1 MKKQEVLVAIYGINN
16 LGKTTQRELL
26 AKRLESA
33 GIASVDWKYARYDI
47 APSGP
52 MLNDYLRRGNP
63 YRLTPREF
71 QMLQALNRTQ
81 VEPLL
86 IEHLSRGDVVIV
98 EDYVGTSI
106 AWGVGAG
113 VEESFLRD
121 TNSHLRKEALAILLD
136 GERFSDGIEKGHAH
150 ESRDTL
156 TSRVRKIHLELAAKH
171 GWKIVNA
178 NRAREEVHKDI
189 WDLVAWFL
197 S

>member
-1 MKKQEVLVAIYGINN
+1 VKKQGVLVAICGINN
-16 LGKTTQRELL
+16 LGKTTQREFLT
-26 AKRLESA
+26 KRLESA
-33 GIASVDWKYARYDI
+33 GVASADWKYARYDI

-63 YRLTPREF
+63 YNLTPREF

-106 AWGVGAG
+106 ALGVGAG
-113 VEESFLRD
+113 VEESFLRNI
-121 TNSHLRKEALAILLD
+121 NSHLRKETLAILLD
-136 GERFSDGIEKGHAH
+136 GERFSEGIEKGHAH
-150 ESRDTL
+150 ESHDTL
-156 TSRVRKIHLELAAKH
+156 TNRVRNIHLELAAKH
-171 GWKIVNA
+171 GWKIVDA
-178 NRAREEVHKDI
+178 NRTREEVHKEI
-189 WDLVAWFL
+189 WQYVATCI